1 MRLLTTSQGILMPPE
16 IPPYFPPLKRILYQ
30 LPPVQGHSH
39 NDTMQLP
46 TILSAT
52 TNNMAEYDEIYIQ
65 SWNEAVKQ
73 CENKLER
80 RDYERAL
87 EVNSPQDFRDEL
99 RRLLDEYPD
108 EPSRIA
114 ITLLYPTL
122 DHYETFARLFVDMMY
137 HPIDTSMM
145 WGLLSL
151 VFKLALESTG
161 EINPLENITR
171 WLESIGRKLQDSNDC
186 YQRITD
192 SKKVKN
198 DIIEV
203 NREIVILWI
212 NIIMTFRNKGQG
224 HESFLNKS
232 AIDDLTD
239 IYNAAY
245 QNITEAIKRIEKVA
259 KLAERQAYQTI
270 LQSILSLKNQQKEVG
285 SIPCNTLPMAENRL
299 FYGRQDILRRVE
311 DYLRPADTSTR
322 LSSMALYG
330 LGGIGKTQIALA
342 YAYRK
347 LNDLDAVFWIS
358 AENTYTIQQSFSR
371 IATSALKL
379 PRAVPQANQQNMILV
394 LDWLQNTSA
403 KWLLIFDN
411 VDDHSVLENCWP
423 ASKHGAVLVTTR
435 DVLVASLPI
444 DIGLDVNEFN
454 DEEGAEFLL
463 HMTLG
468 RQRVDGEL
476 KAARLVTEVLGGLP
490 LALNQMAAFINAR
503 SMSIFEFHV
512 AYVKY
517 DYNLHT
523 QKKNGW
529 KYLGYPHALDTVWE
543 ISFATLGNQA
553 RACLGI
559 LSFLA
564 ADDVPA
570 EIFTATQPDKLPGIL
585 SFCADELCLGGAI
598 EELTRHSLV
607 RRNIQERSFRIHRLV
622 QAGYR
627 AKLENP
633 QQEFEAAVELLLK
646 KIPSQRSSRFDNNE
660 WILYEKYIPQVL
672 SLVKNYNESQT
683 KPKPLKPNSDFV
695 RLLTNSS
702 YAIHDNDTINVIPEL
717 LTTADSAYHE
727 CTEVNQD
734 RLLWALL
741 QYLKCL
747 HHFCT
752 SEFVKSES
760 EMAESLGIRLELL
773 PPDDLLV
780 AVAYSGL
787 GMAIGAQGRYEEGL
801 ERLLK
806 AGKIYDGSDGEN
818 PSRKLVWCYNISRN
832 YYCMGKYEEAENIL
846 NDALGTANR
855 LQSWYMQVYAH
866 LTFTSLR
873 IRMDN
878 LDDAKKHA
886 EIAKNLL
893 ETSGTAAR
901 FSWLSSYCA
910 YRVGQVALKQ
920 GRLNDAIEETEKAAA
935 IGKLVNVPTGI
946 LARCVHAY
954 SKALRM
960 DPSRREES
968 ETQRIEARRLRSSLP
983 DGGGDLDDES
993 DEAFEKLVK
1002 MDHR

>member
-1 MRLLTTSQGILMPPE
+1 
-16 IPPYFPPLKRILYQ
+16 
-30 LPPVQGHSH
+30 
-39 NDTMQLP
+39 MQLP
-46 TILSAT
+46 TVLSCT
-52 TNNMAEYDEIYIQ
+52 TNSMAEYDEIYIE
-65 SWNEAVKQ
+65 SWNETVKE
-73 CENKLER
+73 CEKKLER
-80 RDYERAL
+80 RDWERAL
-87 EVNSPQDFRDEL
+87 EVNSLEDFRHEL
-99 RRLLDEYPD
+99 RRLRSEYPD

-122 DHYETFARLFVDMMY
+122 DHYETFARIFVDMMY

-151 VFKLALESTG
+151 VFKQLALESTG
-161 EINPLENITR
+161 EINPLDNITR
-171 WLESIGRKLQDSNDC
+171 WLENIGRKLQDSNDC

-192 SKKVKN
+192 SERVKN
-198 DIIEV
+198 DMIEL

-245 QNITEAIKRIEKVA
+245 QNITEAVRRIKRVA
-259 KLAERQAYQTI
+259 KLAERQAYQMI
-270 LQSILSLKNQQKEVG
+270 LQSILPLKNQQKEGG
-285 SIPCNTLPMAENRL
+285 SIPCNTLPIAENRL
-299 FYGRQDILRRVE
+299 FYGRQDILYQIE
-311 DYLRPADTSTR
+311 DYLKPADTSTR

-342 YAYRK
+342 YAYQR
-347 LNDLDAVFWIS
+347 LGDLDAVFWIP
-358 AENTYTIQQSFSR
+358 AENTYTIQQSFSQ
-371 IATSALKL
+371 IAISALKL

-411 VDDHSVLENCWP
+411 VDDHSVLESCWP

-444 DIGLDVNEFN
+444 DTGLEVNEFN
-454 DEEGAEFLL
+454 NEEGAKFLL
-463 HMTLG
+463 HVALS
-468 RQRVDGEL
+468 RQCVDGEL
-476 KAARLVTEVLGGLP
+476 EAARRVTELLGGLP

-503 SMSIFEFHV
+503 GLSISDFY
-512 AYVKY
+512 ATYIKY
-517 DYNLHT
+517 DYQLHT
-523 QKKNGW
+523 QKKNGC

-543 ISFATLGNQA
+543 ISFAILGNQA
-553 RACLGI
+553 RACLGV

-570 EIFTATQPDKLPGIL
+570 DIFTAAQPDKLPGIL
-585 SFCADELCLGGAI
+585 SFCTDDLCLGDAI

-607 RRNIQERSFRIHRLV
+607 RRNIQQRSYRIHRLV

-627 AKLENP
+627 AKLDNP
-633 QQEFEAAVELLLK
+633 QQEFEAAVELLLE
-646 KIPSQRSSRFDNNE
+646 KIPSQRSSKFDNDE

-672 SLVKNYNESQT
+672 SLVKNYNDSQT
-683 KPKPLKPNSDFV
+683 KPKPLKPNENFV

-702 YAIHDNDTINVIPEL
+702 YAIHDNDTVNIVPEL
-717 LTTADSAYHE
+717 LDTADSAFHK

-741 QYLKCL
+741 QYLKCI

-752 SEFVKSES
+752 SEFIKSEL
-760 EMAESLGIRLELL
+760 EMAESLRIRLELL
-773 PPDDLLV
+773 PPNDLLV

-787 GMAIGAQGRYEEGL
+787 GMATGAQGRYEEGL
-801 ERLLK
+801 EWLLK
-806 AGKIYDGSDGEN
+806 AGKIYEGPNEEN

-832 YYCMGKYEEAENIL
+832 YYCMGRYEEAGNIL
-846 NDALGTANR
+846 RHALEVANR

-873 IRMDN
+873 IRMN
-878 LDDAKKHA
+878 SLDEAKKHA
-886 EIAKNLL
+886 ETAKHLL
-893 ETSGTAAR
+893 EISGTAAR

-910 YRVGQVALKQ
+910 YRVGQVAMKQ
-920 GRLNDAIEETEKAAA
+920 GRLDDAIEETAKATA

-954 SKALRM
+954 SKALGM
-960 DPSRREES
+960 DPSRQEES
-968 ETQRIEARRLRSSLP
+968 EIQRMEARRLRASLP
-983 DGGGDLDDES
+983 DGGGDLDDET